1 MALPRVR
8 LQGAGAGLA
17 GPPFTLFYLSLAD
30 SALPV
35 RVVNTRI
42 LVAGSS
48 PTALAVTE
56 HLATRYFSLYLCNA
70 RFLHC
75 TYLRISL
82 HQEAPLLPQPAAT
95 HPGMSCHAGL
105 F

>member
-1 MALPRVR
+1 MAAPRAR

-56 HLATRYFSLYLCNA
+56 HLATRYSSLYYVIHFFALHIFTNFSPPGGSTASPTYCNSP
-70 RFLHC
+70 RLV
-75 TYLRISL
+75 
-82 HQEAPLLPQPAAT
+82 
-95 HPGMSCHAGL
+95 MS
-105 F
+105 